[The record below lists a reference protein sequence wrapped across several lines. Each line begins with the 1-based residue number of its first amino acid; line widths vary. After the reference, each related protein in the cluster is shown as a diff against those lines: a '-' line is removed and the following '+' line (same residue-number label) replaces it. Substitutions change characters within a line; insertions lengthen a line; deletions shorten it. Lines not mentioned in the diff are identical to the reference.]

1 MKKHIK
7 RCLISLLTEEM
18 QTKIRYQHLLNKLA
32 LEKVVTFNRIISKSF
47 RAQTNKAY
55 QNLNVHNLRP
65 NNSISRNVKKSTLQ
79 KFLHKHMKRY
89 MNIYVH

>member
-32 LEKVVTFNRIISKSF
+32 LEKVVTFNGIISKSF

-55 QNLNVHNLRP
+55 Q
-65 NNSISRNVKKSTLQ
+65 IYFYT
-79 KFLHKHMKRY
+79 KFP
-89 MNIYVH
+89 